1 MKLSQNFS
9 LAELCKSQTAVRR
22 GIDNTADSPSILE
35 SLTNL
40 AVNILQ
46 PIREHYDIPY
56 TPSSGFRS
64 DALNEAIGGSKTSQH
79 SRGQAAD
86 IEVPTVDNAT
96 LAQWIIDNLEWDQLI
111 LEFYKKGEPTSG
123 WVHVSYNESGS
134 NRKQVLTYDGKKFS
148 NGLPEMKWKDGKV
161 QS

>member
-1 MKLSQNFS
+1 MKLSPNFS
-9 LAELCKSQTAVRR
+9 LAEQCKSQTAVRR

-86 IEVPTVDNAT
+86 IEIPTVDNAT

-123 WVHVSYNESGS
+123 WVHVSYNAEG
-134 NRKQVLTYDGKKFS
+134 NRKEILTYDGKSYQK
-148 NGLPEMKWKDGKV
+148 GLIV
-161 QS
+161 

>member
-1 MKLSQNFS
+1 MKLSANFS

-46 PIREHYDIPY
+46 PIREHYNIPY

-64 DALNEAIGGSKTSQH
+64 NALNEAIGGSKTSQH

-86 IEVPTVDNAT
+86 IEIPTVDNAS
-96 LAQWIIDNLEWDQLI
+96 LAQWIINNLEWDQLI
-111 LEFYKKGEPTSG
+111 LEFYKKSEPASG
-123 WVHVSYNESGS
+123 WVHVSYNAEG
-134 NRKQVLTYDGKKFS
+134 NRNEILTYDGKSYQK
-148 NGLPEMKWKDGKV
+148 GLIV
-161 QS
+161 

>member
-1 MKLSQNFS
+1 MKLSANFS

-46 PIREHYDIPY
+46 PIREHYNIPY

-64 DALNEAIGGSKTSQH
+64 NALNEAIGGSKTSQH

-86 IEVPTVDNAT
+86 IEIPTVDNAS
-96 LAQWIIDNLEWDQLI
+96 LAQWIINNLEWDQLI
-111 LEFYKKGEPTSG
+111 LEFYKKSEPTSG
-123 WVHVSYNESGS
+123 WVHVSYNAEG
-134 NRKQVLTYDGKKFS
+134 NRNEILTYDGKSYQK
-148 NGLPEMKWKDGKV
+148 GLIV
-161 QS
+161 